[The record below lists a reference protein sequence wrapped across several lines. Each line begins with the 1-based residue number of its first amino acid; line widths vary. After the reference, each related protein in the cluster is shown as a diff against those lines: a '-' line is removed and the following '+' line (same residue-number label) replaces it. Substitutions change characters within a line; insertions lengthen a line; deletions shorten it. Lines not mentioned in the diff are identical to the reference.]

1 MKRIVSALLLTAL
14 ALPLS
19 AAQAAA
25 PSNDDMAN
33 AIALAVTSQSVAG
46 DTTGAT
52 TGAGEAQSA
61 CGALE
66 NTVWYSLPAVTAGLS
81 ISLSNPSLTFAVYS
95 NDGTSLLEAACA
107 APGGSAKFVM
117 NAGASGTNPAKP
129 HLIQVGGPAADGSP
143 TGAFDL
149 NIIHHEVPANDGKAG
164 AIVIPAAAATYTVD
178 TYMAGLEPGEPKP
191 SCNADAQN
199 TVWYR
204 LNAPAAQTI
213 SFSTEGSNIDTVV
226 AVYRVTSATKQ
237 DPVGCNDNLDRD
249 LGLYS
254 HTAVTLKGGAD
265 YLVQIGTRGSGT
277 NLSGIRGGDVILT
290 VIPNG
295 NDTRASAAWTDGLGV
310 FKGSTIGATADA
322 SESDLPCATDGGP
335 SVWYQFLP
343 TNRAETFALISD
355 AEIAVYHPTGA
366 LIGCSMGSGGVTIPS
381 VNTLANGAWLFNQL
395 LVRVSTSTARDF
407 SLELIHGAYAHA
419 DAGEASVTL
428 RVDSDT
434 RSAAGSEVCV
444 AGTCEGP

>member
-14 ALPLS
+14 ALPMS

-25 PSNDDMAN
+25 PINDDMAN
-33 AIALAVTSQSVAG
+33 ATALAVATQSVAG
-46 DTTGAT
+46 DTTDAT
-52 TGAGEAQSA
+52 TEAGEVESA

-66 NTVWYSLPAVTAGLS
+66 NTVWYSLPATTAGLS
-81 ISLSNPSLTFAVYS
+81 ISLSNASLGFAVYS
-95 NDGTSLLEAACA
+95 DDAGSLLETACA

-117 NAGASGTNPAKP
+117 NKSATEPGKP
-129 HLIQVGGPAADGSP
+129 HLIQVGGPTSEGAP

-149 NIIHHEVPANDGKAG
+149 NIHHHDVPVNDGKGA
-164 AIVIPAAAATYTVD
+164 AIVIPASAATYTVD

-191 SCNADAQN
+191 SCNTDAQN

-213 SFSTEGSNIDTVV
+213 SFSTEGSDIDTVL
-226 AVYRVTSATKQ
+226 AVYRVTGPTKQ

-249 LGLYS
+249 LGLFS
-254 HTAVTLKGGAD
+254 HTAVTLKGGED
-265 YLVQIGTRGSGT
+265 YLVQIGTRGAGT
-277 NLSGIRGGDVILT
+277 NLSNIRGGDVVLT

-295 NDTRASAAWTDGLGV
+295 NDTRASAAWTDGLGA
-310 FKGSTIGATADA
+310 FEGSTVGATADA

-343 TNRAETFALISD
+343 VQRAETFAIISPD
-355 AEIAVYHPTGA
+355 AEIAVYHPSGA

-381 VNTLANGAWLFNQL
+381 ANSLVNGAWLFNQVM
-395 LVRVSTSTARDF
+395 VRMSTTTAQAF
-407 SLELIHGAYAHA
+407 SFEIIHGAYAHA
-419 DAGEASVTL
+419 DAGEASATI
-428 RVDSDT
+428 RVDSDS
-434 RSAAGSEVCV
+434 RSAAGTQVCV
-444 AGTCEGP
+444 AGNCQTP